1 MRPSEALQRYR
12 IDIRRI
18 VEQNGAGNAR
28 VFGCVVH
35 GKNDTHGSD
44 LELIVDPFD
53 EEAAL
58 VCTAGIKLEEEALTG
73 IETEIVTPMDLPKRC
88 LRAVLAEAV
97 PV

>member
-35 GKNDTHGSD
+35 GNDTHGSD

-58 VCTAGIKLEEEALTG
+58 VCTAGIKLEVEALTG